1 MFIAVVCKGPNLASS
16 ARGNGDWAS
25 FINHSKSAAI
35 DRALE
40 ANERWG
46 GKYTVLV
53 GELQEVV
60 RPRRDYSLRRLKA

>member
-1 MFIAVVCKGPNLASS
+1 MFIAVVCKGKDLGSS
-16 ARGNGDWAS
+16 KRPNGDWAS
-25 FINHSKSAAI
+25 FINYSKAVAI

-60 RPRRDYSLRRLKA
+60 RPRRQYVLRSIS